1 MGFLIE
7 TVLFFCGL
15 AFGIMWF
22 AFVILPL
29 IYGIPKS
36 LWWVIKRR
44 LKWWAP
50 LKYLVAPIVFCVVTT
65 LVSLALL
72 NWVPSVPT
80 RLMESASFSLAQLI
94 AIGFSFISSI
104 FSSSTRASMKSDFE
118 SFVETDRL

>member
-7 TVLFFCGL
+7 AVLFFCGL

-65 LVSLALL
+65 LFAIALW
-72 NWVPSVPT
+72 NWAPNVAT
-80 RLMESASFSLAQLI
+80 RLMESAGLSLGQLI
-94 AIGFSFISSI
+94 AIGFSLISSV
-104 FSSSTRASMKSDFE
+104 FSSSTRASMKADFE
-118 SFVETDRL
+118 SFVETNRL